1 MDGPQLENGFL
12 LVANQIFEDLAK
24 LDITSAQF
32 RVLMV
37 IIRSTYG
44 ECERDDQGRIVRDE
58 VGRPVKKR
66 SASICRAKICELTRL
81 GNGSVARAL
90 QVLRDR
96 NIINIKPGVGRKSS
110 EYSYQKYRDI
120 WQLDITVADPSGD
133 QQSLKGLVDPT
144 GDQQTGV
151 ADPTQ
156 DQQRQL
162 ADPTGDQLESTKLA
176 DPTGDQQ
183 TGVADP
189 QLDDLINKDLK
200 DIKEVQP
207 KKEPPQIRDL
217 MQRYRES
224 DLAVCKEYWDTVR
237 RTRQTGKIAE
247 SVIRRWMDRWAQHPV
262 ELVIQAMTIHCGKYR
277 DKQENYTDGIIR
289 GLVKEQKRGK
299 GVGGTGKAAGA
310 IIRPDRADE
319 AIGALD
325 LSAYSY
331 RGDKE

>member
-44 ECERDDQGRIVRDE
+44 ECERDGQGRIVRDE

-133 QQSLKGLVDPT
+133 QQSLKGLV
-144 GDQQTGV
+144 
-151 ADPTQ
+151 
-156 DQQRQL
+156 
-162 ADPTGDQLESTKLA
+162 